1 MTINERATKKTL
13 LALAAAILAIVYVS
27 GLLHA
32 TLPTLLLTAIVV
44 ITYQFF
50 LSRETIW
57 APIVSRHD
65 LPPRYLQRRQRHW

>member
-1 MTINERATKKTL
+1 MHINERAARKTL
-13 LALAAAILAIVYVS
+13 TAFGAAILAIVYAS

-50 LSRETIW
+50 LSRETI
-57 APIVSRHD
+57 
-65 LPPRYLQRRQRHW
+65 

>member
-1 MTINERATKKTL
+1 MTINERAAKKTL
-13 LALAAAILAIVYVS
+13 LALGAAILAIVYVS

-50 LSRETIW
+50 LSRETI
-57 APIVSRHD
+57 
-65 LPPRYLQRRQRHW
+65 